1 MRRVKRYSARQL
13 LQIEAAKQ
21 ALVEGFDAFLTDQ
34 PIDANSH
41 DPQKAP
47 AVYAAWRTGWMEAWA
62 VLASADPIST
72 RRAPTSGSSVKEP
85 RFRSL

>member
-1 MRRVKRYSARQL
+1 MRRMKRYSARQW

-34 PIDANSH
+34 PIAANSH

-47 AVYAAWRTGWMEAWA
+47 AAYAAWRTGWLEAWA
-62 VLASADPIST
+62 VLGSADPARM
-72 RRAPTSGSSVKEP
+72 RRAPVPRPSVKEP
-85 RFRSL
+85 RFRPL